1 MALFGNPQSPVLY
14 NGAVG
19 KTHTNLVVSEG
30 NAPAER
36 YLVSSTNTSQPFIYE
51 FGPEGNQTVLIAKG
65 KIVEA
70 VGEEIDRE
78 QGHTA
83 TAIRVAAE
91 NSERAIGVNHHNVYD
106 QRRDA
111 MEGNRPTVITRS
123 YIEVPLFEHAN
134 ANTAATTAQAM
145 RFGAAYGIADKTTR
159 LKSGDFVVAGLDGN
173 FKKFDKAVHGF
184 HQVIGQVHNV
194 NRELP
199 PAGLLQ
205 YYTGLKNTA
214 LEQYMKQISTTP
226 AVPGDSNYPYGA
238 PYTVGA
244 WRPEFLKALGYGT
257 LTGIPFLTDGYFSA
271 QERITVS
278 LDDATKVETIAKG
291 EGAIVTNTTG
301 VSRIVVDGTVLE
313 ASVFVK
319 LKHKMDPRKL
329 DGAVVTYTDGTFEQD
344 GKTLKVKKMSSRDV
358 HLDVTNNTVVLF
370 VNAST
375 TLNDVE
381 ITIDSVVEPK
391 AGIPTEWDYKGSVGA
406 ARIQLLR

>member
-1 MALFGNPQSPVLY
+1 M
-14 NGAVG
+14 
-19 KTHTNLVVSEG
+19 
-30 NAPAER
+30 
-36 YLVSSTNTSQPFIYE
+36 
-51 FGPEGNQTVLIAKG
+51 
-65 KIVEA
+65 
-70 VGEEIDRE
+70 
-78 QGHTA
+78 
-83 TAIRVAAE
+83 
-91 NSERAIGVNHHNVYD
+91 
-106 QRRDA
+106 
-111 MEGNRPTVITRS
+111 
-123 YIEVPLFEHAN
+123 
-134 ANTAATTAQAM
+134 
-145 RFGAAYGIADKTTR
+145 
-159 LKSGDFVVAGLDGN
+159 
-173 FKKFDKAVHGF
+173 
-184 HQVIGQVHNV
+184 
-194 NRELP
+194 
-199 PAGLLQ
+199 
-205 YYTGLKNTA
+205 
-214 LEQYMKQISTTP
+214 
-226 AVPGDSNYPYGA
+226 
-238 PYTVGA
+238 
-244 WRPEFLKALGYGT
+244 KALGYGT

-344 GKTLKVKKMSSRDV
+344 GKTLKVKKMPSRDV